1 MLGLILAALMATG
14 IASAQTFPTKTVRI
28 VTSEPGGGSDY
39 SARLLAQGL
48 TGPLGQQVIVENRGG
63 ILPPETVAKAP
74 PDGYTLLVSAS
85 MWVAPLFEPKLSF
98 DPLRD
103 FAPVALALS
112 APNLLVV
119 HPSLPVK
126 TAKDLIALAKARP
139 GELNAA
145 TGAIGSTSHISA
157 ELFKGMAGVN
167 IARIPYKSAGPA
179 VTALVS
185 GEVQLMF
192 ASGGS
197 VLPHIK
203 SGRLR
208 SLGVTS
214 AKPSALYPGMPTVSD
229 TGLPGYAA
237 STYFALFA
245 PANTPAAI
253 IAKIN
258 QETVRFL
265 NQPQVQEKLLAA
277 GMEASPSSPE
287 QLAALLKN
295 EISTLGKLI
304 KTQGMQN

>member
-103 FAPVALALS
+103 FAPVTLALS